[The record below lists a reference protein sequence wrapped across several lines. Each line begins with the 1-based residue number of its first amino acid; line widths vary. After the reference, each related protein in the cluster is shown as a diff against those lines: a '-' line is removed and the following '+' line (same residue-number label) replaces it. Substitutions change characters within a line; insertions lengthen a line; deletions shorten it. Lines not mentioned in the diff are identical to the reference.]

1 MKKIFTL
8 GIVAVAAFTLITN
21 CSKQED
27 IIYGGDSELGS
38 FAITANL
45 STKTVND
52 GLNTKWEADDKLNV
66 FHAEASST
74 TYVNDGQFGTTAS
87 DKDAGVFRGDVA
99 TPLESGKTYDWYVTY
114 PYDADLSTP
123 ANTSRYRYI
132 GKRSDQAQVQ
142 TGNNSKSHLAGD
154 NLPMFGKATG
164 VAYNASPSIE
174 MNHLSSVIEI
184 QVTNKST
191 TPITV
196 NSASFAAP
204 EGVNIVGTF
213 IMNYSA
219 NPVTYTDGPY
229 VGNVATL
236 NVNSG
241 EEIPVNGTASFFMAI
256 KPFTATAGQTIKLS
270 VNGYEK
276 SLTLTGNAQFKAGK
290 IKRLTFNFDREKQ
303 IYQRVTSINAFEAG
317 GKYLFALQD
326 GVSTSTYY
334 FLNNGGSGTNLG
346 TDVTVSENSITDPA
360 ATYVFTAEASGSLF
374 KFKNVSG
381 GYIYHSGSGTTLNTN
396 GGAADW
402 FVSALDGGYFKFSL
416 GNSSGRYIGA
426 KSTTPTAVGGY
437 ANSNFVNQHS
447 GTAAAVAQYSGAWTV
462 FRLGGYTPVAGIAN
476 AVVSDVP
483 ARGAS
488 GQTVDV
494 TLTNYASA
502 PTLTAIPDGTIITAA
517 SVTAVSATSATITY
531 TIADNVSSDARAG
544 TITVSDTDSHSGT
557 ITVNQ
562 VAAVFSV
569 TRTSVDLNANAGA
582 YTTVKVDSDFD
593 WTIDD
598 SSLSGFT
605 VSPNSFT
612 YNGDKS
618 QTVTITATSMNAS
631 LNANNLGSF
640 VVKRTADNSELSI
653 EVSQKSAKLAAPSL
667 TITPDSANNK
677 FTVSWSAV
685 GNAAKYEYYVLD
697 EDANYKVPITQ
708 TADATTRSF
717 EVTSITL
724 NKEYVVSV
732 KAVGD
737 NNPWIDSDE
746 SNQTV
751 KVTGATREVISGT
764 FTFANDKLSLTT
776 TSGITITQE
785 KVSGSTNVNNSYNTA
800 TTLRVYVGHK
810 LTFSGKTITK
820 IEFTHTSSYKGSDG
834 ISSDVGQYTQG
845 DSASSWTGSATS
857 VSITNAGGKTTRQLR
872 PTQIVVYY
880 E

>member
-1 MKKIFTL
+1 MKKNVLSLGLIVLAALTL
-8 GIVAVAAFTLITN
+8 FTN
-21 CSKQED
+21 CSKNEFIGSND
-27 IIYGGDSELGS
+27 SLSSGDLFEITLTSEVKTTNNGM
-38 FAITANL
+38 
-45 STKTVND
+45 STEWAD
-52 GLNTKWEADDKLNV
+52 GDAVNV
-66 FHAEASST
+66 FHAVAGT
-74 TYVNDGQFGTTAS
+74 TDYVNDGKFDVSDAANGTFTGTLNGTL
-87 DKDAGVFRGDVA
+87 D
-99 TPLESGKTYDWYVTY
+99 SGKSYDWYVFY
-114 PYDADLSTP
+114 PYSSYITTP
-123 ANTSRYRYI
+123 NNTSAGYSTVAEI
-132 GKRSDQAQVQ
+132 NQTQ
-142 TGNNSKSHLAGD
+142 TGNNNTAHLKALPLAG
-154 NLPMFGKATG
+154 KTTG
-164 VAYNASPSIE
+164 VSGASSPSIS
-174 MNHLSSVIEI
+174 MLNMASVIKVV
-184 QVTNKST
+184 VTN
-191 TPITV
+191 
-196 NSASFAAP
+196 NS
-204 EGVNIVGTF
+204 GV
-213 IMNYSA
+213 SL
-219 NPVTYTDGPY
+219 PVTTIKITTSSEKIAGRFFVNFVNPDSPVYTPATGSNSPSTAVNLKADQ
-229 VGNVATL
+229 VIANASSATFFVA
-236 NVNSG
+236 VR
-241 EEIPVNGTASFFMAI
+241 
-256 KPFTATAGQTIKLS
+256 PFTAENGTTLKLK
-270 VNGYEK
+270 VEDYEK
-276 SLTLTGNAQFKAGK
+276 TSSITSNKVFKPGE
-290 IKRLTFNFDREKQ
+290 INTFNFNYDKEQ
-303 IYQRVTSINAFEAG
+303 SIASLPFYISGAAG
-317 GKYLFALQD
+317 KSAYETEPGL
-326 GVSTSTYY
+326 S
-334 FLNNGGSGTNLG
+334 
-346 TDVTVSENSITDPA
+346 
-360 ATYVFTAEASGSLF
+360 ASGLGSNYAGSNSPYLTKFDTDGDYIQIRYDKPAEKVALGVKMLGGASASSIVVKGSSDGIAFTDIETLSISGDQNSTHELETTNAIDESYRFLRLVF
-374 KFKNVSG
+374 KKGSNVGLGAFAVTKVVGTEPEIESKVVSG
-381 GYIYHSGSGTTLNTN
+381 I
-396 GGAADW
+396 
-402 FVSALDGGYFKFSL
+402 
-416 GNSSGRYIGA
+416 
-426 KSTTPTAVGGY
+426 
-437 ANSNFVNQHS
+437 
-447 GTAAAVAQYSGAWTV
+447 
-462 FRLGGYTPVAGIAN
+462 
-476 AVVSDVP
+476 P

-494 TLTNYASA
+494 SLTNYASA
-502 PTLTAIPDGTIITAA
+502 PTLAAIPDGTIITAA

-582 YTTVKVDSDFD
+582 YTTVRVDSDFD

-612 YNGDKS
+612 YNGDKA
-618 QTVTITATSMNAS
+618 QTVTITATGP
-631 LNANNLGSF
+631 NANADAVSLGSF
-640 VVKRTADNSELSI
+640 IVKRTADNSELSI
-653 EVSQKSAKLAAPSL
+653 AVSQKSAKLAAPSL
-667 TITPDSANNK
+667 TITPDAANNK

-751 KVTGATREVISGT
+751 KVTGAAREVISGT

-776 TSGITITQE
+776 ESGITITQE
-785 KVSGSTNVNNSYNTA
+785 KVSGNTSVSNSYNTA

-834 ISSDVGQYTQG
+834 ISSDVGQYTQ
-845 DSASSWTGSATS
+845 DSTASSWTGSATS